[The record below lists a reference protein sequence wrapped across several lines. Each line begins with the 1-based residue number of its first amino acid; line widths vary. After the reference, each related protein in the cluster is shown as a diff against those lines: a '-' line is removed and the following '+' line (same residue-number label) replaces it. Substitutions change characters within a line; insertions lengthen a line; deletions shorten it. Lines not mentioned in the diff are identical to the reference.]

1 MPRAVRMTVCSGCI
15 QDAPHKEMYTV
26 SRFMHKGKP
35 DSRNMYTTMYCAKCV
50 KKDKDNYHEIVG
62 KPAPPKKPKAKTTK
76 KKTDVKK
83 K

>member
-50 KKDKDNYHEIVG
+50 KKDKENYHEIVG
-62 KPAPPKKPKAKTTK
+62 KPMHIINVQYCTCTIKRLYSNN
-76 KKTDVKK
+76 
-83 K
+83 